1 MTYNLNSLVFE
12 NDFGFID
19 LADGKVIVL
28 NSVNEDILAENG
40 EAVIS
45 AINIVVVDK
54 DGTQATGTNVIG
66 MNDEYYAIKTEY
78 DEYLGL
84 VLNKENISYCTL
96 EVKDD

>member
-28 NSVNEDILAENG
+28 NSVDEDILAENG
-40 EAVIS
+40 EAVINV
-45 AINIVVVDK
+45 INIVVVDK
-54 DGTQATGTNVIG
+54 DGTQVTGTNVIG
-66 MNDEYYAIKTEY
+66 MSDDYYMIKTEY

>member
-54 DGTQATGTNVIG
+54 DGTQVTGTNVIG
-66 MNDEYYAIKTEY
+66 MSDEYYAIKTEY

>member
-54 DGTQATGTNVIG
+54 DGAQVTGINVIG
-66 MNDEYYAIKTEY
+66 MSDEYYTIKTEY